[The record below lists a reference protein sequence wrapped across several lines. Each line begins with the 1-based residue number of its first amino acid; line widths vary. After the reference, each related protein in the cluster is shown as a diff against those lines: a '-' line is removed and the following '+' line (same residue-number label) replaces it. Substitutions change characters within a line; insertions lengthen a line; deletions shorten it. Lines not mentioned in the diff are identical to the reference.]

1 MIKVE
6 HANKTFSGKYG
17 TVHALQDVSI
27 HVEKGDIYG
36 IIGFSGAGKGTVIK
50 ELLKEHDN
58 YSLSISATTRKP
70 REGEQDGREY
80 FFLSREKFEKMIAK
94 DELIE
99 YAKYVENYYGTPRA
113 YVEKM
118 LDEGKDVILEIEI
131 QGALKVKE
139 KFPDT
144 LLMFVTPPNARELK
158 SRLVGRG
165 TETMEVIES
174 RMNRAC
180 EEAEGM
186 SAYDYLVVNDE
197 LDDCVEEMHS
207 IIQGEH
213 HRSSRNVNFM
223 NDIKEELEE
232 LKGEN

>member
-1 MIKVE
+1 MQTKGVL
-6 HANKTFSGKYG
+6 
-17 TVHALQDVSI
+17 VVVS
-27 HVEKGDIYG
+27 
-36 IIGFSGAGKGTVIK
+36 GFSGAGKGTVMK
-50 ELLKEHDN
+50 ALLEKYDN
-58 YSLSISATTRKP
+58 YALSVSATTRSP
-70 REGEQDGREY
+70 RPGEENGREY
-80 FFLSREKFEKMIAK
+80 FFLTESQFEDMIRN

-99 YAKYVENYYGTPRA
+99 HARYVDHYYGTPRK
-113 YVEKM
+113 YVEDKM
-118 LDEGKDVILEIEI
+118 AAGKDVILEIEI